1 MYEALR
7 VVDHVDPLVRHVVE
21 PPRFDDLV
29 ALVHQRGRVDRH
41 LRTHLPRWVPERVLR
56 GHAWQ
61 RLQGHVAEGAAR
73 CGERHTPDPLEPL
86 PDEALPKAVVLAVD
100 RTQALPR
107 P

>member
-1 MYEALR
+1 M
-7 VVDHVDPLVRHVVE
+7 
-21 PPRFDDLV
+21 
-29 ALVHQRGRVDRH
+29 
-41 LRTHLPRWVPERVLR
+41 R

-107 P
+107 PAHQAPDQVARRDEDLLVRERDALTVLERGDGRTERRDARRRNEHEIGVGIGG